1 VNIVIDFLEEN
12 INKKNIKLISKG
24 AVDQFFFLKSR
35 ILPAKK
41 IILTFLFHNFFN
53 CSSEISFNE
62 THPLQ
67 RLTVAEFR
75 LFVEYFLECG
85 YHFISTDE
93 IVNGKVTHQ
102 KNIQI
107 TVDDGYYSSLR
118 ILPVLEE
125 FNIPAVFFITTN
137 NVKENKLFWWDV
149 LYRERSKQGV
159 AEKKTFQEERALH
172 LLRKEQIE
180 VYIVKEFGKMAFY
193 ETSDLNRP
201 MSVSELKH
209 MARNKHV
216 VVGNHTSDHV
226 HLPLYS
232 MQEIFSQIDEAQVF
246 LENSIGIRPE
256 AISYPYGD
264 YNTEV
269 VEQTRKAGLRLGVT
283 VVPQFEFFP
292 FDSGSDRVMQLGR
305 YGFSGGAGFSDDFD
319 LFRPELIPYYRM
331 SHAVRKKVKLSS
343 LLNL

>member
-1 VNIVIDFLEEN
+1 MV
-12 INKKNIKLISKG
+12 KN
-24 AVDQFFFLKSR
+24 FLKRTVKNSLDSIYTFR
-35 ILPAKK
+35 SALFPTKK
-41 IILTFLFHNFFN
+41 VLLSFIFHNIFSDASAIN
-53 CSSEISFNE
+53 LNE
-62 THPLQ
+62 AHPHLN
-67 RLTVAEFR
+67 LTVQQFR
-75 LFVEYFLECG
+75 KFIEYFLEYG
-85 YHFISTDE
+85 YSFISPDDIAKDN
-93 IVNGKVTHQ
+93 IVNQ
-102 KNIQI
+102 KNILV
-107 TVDDGYYSSLR
+107 TFDDGYYSSLR

-172 LLRKEQIE
+172 LLRKKQIE
-180 VYIVKEFGKMAFY
+180 VHIVKEFGKKAFY

-209 MARNKHV
+209 MARNKYV
-216 VVGNHTSDHV
+216 VIGNHTSDHV

-232 MQEIFSQIDEAQVF
+232 MQEIFSQIDDAQVF

-256 AISYPYGD
+256 VISYPYGD

-269 VEQTRKAGLRLGVT
+269 VEQARNAGLRLGFT
-283 VVPQFEFFP
+283 VVPQFDFFP

-305 YGFSGGAGFSDDFD
+305 YGFSGGAGFPDDFD

-343 LLNL
+343 LLKL